1 MQSLGNNSTSRL
13 GDQLLK
19 TRSLFPQKYWYWI
32 GVAALLGYTVLF
44 NILFTLSL
52 TYLNR
57 KPSLPFIK
65 NTWKDTFEI
74 INVLVI
80 SVALVKQQAVVS
92 EEELQERDNRKKGE
106 SETKVVSI
114 QLREYLEHSGSL
126 TGREYSILSKDSL
139 FVC

>member
-126 TGREYSILSKDSL
+126 TGREYSIFSKDSL